1 MRNDDDG
8 DDDDDDGDVMDERD
22 IKRMWRKEEITK
34 IVCTCVCSFGFCVN
48 QCGFRKCQENGEEVW
63 NSLNV
68 NLVWCKCA
76 VAVFVNWIDCGLPG
90 ACRSVHRHHRKTYL
104 KYLLICDVARDRCR
118 TNWWNRLFL
127 FFIFYF
133 SNFVLHFVRSNRADE
148 RRKKLHVT
156 EWSGNWWPKKDV
168 LKMCFRGSF
177 LIFRWIFYICNT
189 QITTHTLKWKVQWH
203 RVIGCRSHTYAYSA
217 THALSQRQQQQ
228 HQATA
233 RIHSKRL

>member
-48 QCGFRKCQENGEEVW
+48 QCGFRKCQENGEEVC

-90 ACRSVHRHHRKTYL
+90 ACRSVHRHHRKTY
-104 KYLLICDVARDRCR
+104 KIFINMWRCPGPLS
-118 TNWWNRLFL
+118 NELMESSL
-127 FFIFYF
+127 FIFYF
-133 SNFVLHFVRSNRADE
+133 LFFKFRFAFCAIEQS
-148 RRKKLHVT
+148 RRK
-156 EWSGNWWPKKDV
+156 EKKIACDRV
-168 LKMCFRGSF
+168 
-177 LIFRWIFYICNT
+177 
-189 QITTHTLKWKVQWH
+189 KW
-203 RVIGCRSHTYAYSA
+203 
-217 THALSQRQQQQ
+217 
-228 HQATA
+228 
-233 RIHSKRL
+233 